1 MIKKAYRATADD
13 LAKAQVEIYNKV
25 RIVSAGEGC
34 AREELLSALEQ
45 VVAECADGPYVA
57 GNEGYLFPTS
67 WEPPFKPL
75 RDFSK
80 KFPQAKIELTSDSWK
95 AGYWIG
101 RAEYEGGKAIKEDTL
116 TFNDGEA
123 FEALFKEIHG
133 VSCAQWRKDNA
144 SSQGPVRG
152 GFAWGSV
159 DGFDASKSELG
170 KAEGQV

>member
-1 MIKKAYRATADD
+1 MIKKAYRATAED

-25 RIVSAGEGC
+25 RLVGAGEGC
-34 AREELLSALEQ
+34 VREEVLSALEQ
-45 VVAECADGPYVA
+45 TVSEVADGPYVMLA
-57 GNEGYLFPTS
+57 DGYLFPTK

-80 KFPQAKIELTSDSWK
+80 KFASAKIELTSDSWA

-101 RAEYEGGKAIKEDTL
+101 RAEYEGGKSLREDTL
-116 TFNDGEA
+116 TFNDGAA
-123 FEALFKEIHG
+123 FESLFKEIHG
-133 VSCAQWRKDNA
+133 VTCDEWRKANA
-144 SSQGPVRG
+144 GKQGPVRG

-159 DGFDASKSELG
+159 EGFDASKSELG

>member
-13 LAKAQVEIYNKV
+13 LAKAQVEITNKV
-25 RIVSAGEGC
+25 RLVSAGEGC

-45 VVAECADGPYVA
+45 TVDGVAEGLYVVLPDGF
-57 GNEGYLFPTS
+57 LFPTS
-67 WEPPFKPL
+67 WEPPFKAF
-75 RDFSK
+75 REFSK
-80 KFPQAKIELTSDSWK
+80 KFPQAKVELTCDSFK

-101 RAEYEGGKAIKEDTL
+101 RAEYEAGKTLREDTL

-123 FEALFKEIHG
+123 FQSLFKEIHG
-133 VSCAQWRKDNA
+133 VSCDEWRKANA
-144 SSQGPVRG
+144 GSQGPVRG

-159 DGFDASKSELG
+159 EGFDASKSELG